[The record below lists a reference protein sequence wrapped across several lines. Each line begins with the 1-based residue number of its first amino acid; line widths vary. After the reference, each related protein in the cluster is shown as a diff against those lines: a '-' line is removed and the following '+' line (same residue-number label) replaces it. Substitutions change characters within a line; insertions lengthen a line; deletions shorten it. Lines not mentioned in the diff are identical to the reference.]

1 MLFVLWCFIGIFL
14 GGFLMVCALF
24 IALGVLNYELKR
36 QHEGEASDLQVWEP
50 TVQFPTTSEPE
61 QPAFDPS
68 AFLDPEIKRYFE
80 TQDKPL

>member
-1 MLFVLWCFIGIFL
+1 MLIALWCFIGIFL
-14 GGFLMVCALF
+14 GGFLMVCAFF

-36 QHEGEASDLQVWEP
+36 QHEEEASDLQVWEP
-50 TVQFPTTSEPE
+50 TASEPE